1 MQHARA
7 CRAPGFHGNAAHRW
21 QQALR
26 VVCLFLPQAGTLV
39 VAVHHVVQ
47 AGAACTPS
55 ACFEW
60 QLVDAIAV
68 AGIAHQNS
76 RSAGRPVALRHG
88 HTLTNMVVLFQMK
101 LRLVELPRAMWLAA
115 CTRVAHAI
123 KVFVGG
129 ICSELWSWSVCTC
142 VVLPLWYS
150 CQQCSVASG
159 LPLWSAGFP
168 VIAIQ
173 AAFEQAVGVY
183 SSEWPSCLS
192 VRTSRQVYSLAAV
205 HGSPETSCQAV
216 PVLRSA

>member
-55 ACFEW
+55 ACCEW

-88 HTLTNMVVLFQMK
+88 HTLTNVCGCFVSNEVGAGGVAPCHVAGCLYQSRACHQSFCWGHMLRALELVRLHVCRAALVVL
-101 LRLVELPRAMWLAA
+101 LPAVFSGQWL
-115 CTRVAHAI
+115 TTMV
-123 KVFVGG
+123 
-129 ICSELWSWSVCTC
+129 SW
-142 VVLPLWYS
+142 LS
-150 CQQCSVASG
+150 CHRHPGC
-159 LPLWSAGFP
+159 F
-168 VIAIQ
+168 
-173 AAFEQAVGVY
+173 
-183 SSEWPSCLS
+183 
-192 VRTSRQVYSLAAV
+192 
-205 HGSPETSCQAV
+205 
-216 PVLRSA
+216 

>member
-1 MQHARA
+1 MPAQPACTAGTCLTSLSTLCWHQAFACVVTLVGSCVQHARA

-55 ACFEW
+55 ACCEW

-129 ICSELWSWSVCTC
+129 IC
-142 VVLPLWYS
+142 
-150 CQQCSVASG
+150 
-159 LPLWSAGFP
+159 
-168 VIAIQ
+168 
-173 AAFEQAVGVY
+173 
-183 SSEWPSCLS
+183 
-192 VRTSRQVYSLAAV
+192 
-205 HGSPETSCQAV
+205 
-216 PVLRSA
+216 